1 MDLSATL
8 DAPCPPSELFD
19 WVEDLSRYPS
29 WLTIVTKAQPDGT
42 DAWLVD
48 LRGRLGPLARSKRL
62 RMERVAFEPDHLA
75 VFRRVERDSRH
86 HADWVLTATVDATT
100 DGSRLAMDMH
110 YGGGLWGP
118 VLERMVREEID
129 AGRARLLALVS
140 GRTG

>member
-29 WLTIVTKAQPDGT
+29 WLTIVTKAQPAGT

-100 DGSRLAMDMH
+100 DGSRLAMDLH

-129 AGRARLLALVS
+129 AGRARLLELVS

>member
-29 WLTIVTKAQPDGT
+29 WLTIVTKAQTDGP
-42 DAWLVD
+42 DAWLID

-62 RMERVAFEPDHLA
+62 RMERVTFEPDHLA
-75 VFRRVERDSRH
+75 VFRRIERDGRH
-86 HADWVLTATVDATT
+86 HADWVLTATVDPTA
-100 DGSRLAMDMH
+100 DGSRLAMDLH

-118 VLERMVREEID
+118 VLERMLREEID
-129 AGRARLLALVS
+129 AGRARLLGLVS